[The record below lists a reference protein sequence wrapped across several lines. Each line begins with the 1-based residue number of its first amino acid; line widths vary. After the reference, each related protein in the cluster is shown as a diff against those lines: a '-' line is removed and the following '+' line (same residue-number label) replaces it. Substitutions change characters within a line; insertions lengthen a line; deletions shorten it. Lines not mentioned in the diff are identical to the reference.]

1 MSNGASSHGINPIS
15 SCDPVSWLLI
25 GRDRGWEE
33 TIQDQEPEPGC
44 CPLPSHLYS
53 PALPRCLHLQAPAGH
68 SPPIQREFSLSGQ
81 PRRGGVNRDERE
93 HRPRQGSPRWCSH
106 SRWVS
111 WRTGGGT
118 WNPPVSGTTFRG
130 TDPPGSRGERGRLQG
145 QGSDAQGCCGVPAGQ
160 GDLPPTP
167 LTQVMGFLPSLHDL
181 GEILRGHALAG
192 VQASGQVSQ
201 AGHQLVQ
208 GRAWQWAS
216 HV

>member
-1 MSNGASSHGINPIS
+1 MGGIGGERRPFKTRS
-15 SCDPVSWLLI
+15 QS
-25 GRDRGWEE
+25 RAAA
-33 TIQDQEPEPGC
+33 
-44 CPLPSHLYS
+44 PSHRTFI
-53 PALPRCLHLQAPAGH
+53 PLHCPGVCTSKPLLVTPHPYKG
-68 SPPIQREFSLSGQ
+68 SFPSGQ
-81 PRRGGVNRDERE
+81 PRRWGVNRDERE

-118 WNPPVSGTTFRG
+118 WNPPASGTTFRG

-145 QGSDAQGCCGVPAGQ
+145 QGSDAQDCCGVPAGQ

-208 GRAWQWAS
+208 G
-216 HV
+216 